1 MARRAA
7 TAGDYHR
14 IVDTSIR
21 AASRCVYCSSALPA
35 GASFC
40 PACGRPRDAA
50 ISSPGSTPRLVDMSL
65 WTAMRFGFGFAAGS
79 TLFALFILA
88 VAGLVFVVSR
98 R

>member
-1 MARRAA
+1 
-7 TAGDYHR
+7 
-14 IVDTSIR
+14 
-21 AASRCVYCSSALPA
+21 
-35 GASFC
+35 
-40 PACGRPRDAA
+40 
-50 ISSPGSTPRLVDMSL
+50 MSL